1 MTDDFPTLLVRLR
14 NERGWRQSD
23 LAQRVQI
30 GERTISVTTISS
42 LERSEIP
49 IAYETGLEI
58 INALKPDRTT
68 KHKLEQALKIYADTH
83 IAPKNYKMGKVLD
96 EIMRGYGLTDMWL
109 ASEVDRSHQ
118 LIQKIR
124 TGTKL
129 PSSEILLKVIIAL
142 KAKGIPKERLLR
154 IKSVHLYDVL
164 MSDPR
169 LAHLSAQERKALA
182 QYGSQHLWP
191 T

>member
-1 MTDDFPTLLVRLR
+1 MPEDFPSLIATLRT
-14 NERGWRQSD
+14 ERSWRQSD

-30 GERTISVTTISS
+30 GKKTISVSTISS
-42 LERSEIP
+42 VERGETP
-49 IAYETGLEI
+49 ISYETGLKI
-58 INALKPDRTT
+58 IAALEPDRATRR
-68 KHKLEQALKIYADTH
+68 KLEQALKTYLETQVA
-83 IAPKNYKMGKVLD
+83 AKNYKMGKVLD
-96 EIMRGYGLTDMWL
+96 EIMKDYRLTDMWL
-109 ASEVDRSHQ
+109 ADEVDRSHQ
-118 LIQKIR
+118 LIQQIR

-129 PSSEILLKVIIAL
+129 PSSEILLKMIIAL